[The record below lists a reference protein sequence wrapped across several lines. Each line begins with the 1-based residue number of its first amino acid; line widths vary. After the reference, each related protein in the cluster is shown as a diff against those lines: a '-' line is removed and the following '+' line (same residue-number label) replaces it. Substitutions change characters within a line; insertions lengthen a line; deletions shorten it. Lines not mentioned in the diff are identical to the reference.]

1 MEESHLAAA
10 EEKLRHNKSTLYHYI
25 HGLYFADIE
34 LTTHELCERMRKQ
47 DARKL
52 SGLGDEEGVIIL

>member
-10 EEKLRHNKSTLYHYI
+10 EEKLRHNKSTQSL

-34 LTTHELCERMRKQ
+34 LTTHELCERMRNEESRCEK
-47 DARKL
+47 AEW
-52 SGLGDEEGVIIL
+52 SG